1 MRKFIYLVVFVLLFG
16 FSAPITG
23 QAAEFS
29 DVSTNYTFYDE
40 VEYLSNEQII
50 TGFTDGS
57 FKPNNTVTRA
67 QAAIMIGKALDLN
80 GEPRNTNFKD
90 VTSTVTGSGYIASA
104 VDRGI
109 ISGFTDGT
117 YRPNAPVTRG
127 QMAIFLNRAFT
138 LTIGQANS
146 FKDVTTNMAAY
157 QSIINVAG
165 NGIASGYSDGTYR
178 PDQSVTRGQFS
189 AFMARTLEPNFR
201 SLPAMVVKFLNVG
214 QGDSIYIQYPNG
226 ETALVDAG
234 RSDSVIDAA
243 LKAENITQIDTFVAT
258 HPDADHIGGADY
270 VIKNYG
276 VTKVIDSGQ
285 SHTTDTFKS
294 YLETIDT
301 TGAEFVV
308 AQIGNDVSD
317 DSNVSAKVL
326 SVNSSASDL
335 NDGSI
340 VIMLSYGLTDILLT
354 GDAGLEVDNFLMK
367 NYALDAEILKVS
379 HHGSNTGTSGDFI
392 EAVSPQDAILSYGEN
407 SYGHPHDEVVN
418 DLLLY
423 GVDIYSTYEQGTI
436 TVNTVG
442 NSYSINVSPV
452 LWGRQPVP
460 APAPQP
466 EPQPVPQPAPAPVQT
481 NFANCTELRA
491 VYPDGV
497 SSSHPAYQSKMDR
510 DKDGWACER

>member
-1 MRKFIYLVVFVLLFG
+1 MKKLIYLITIVLVVGIL
-16 FSAPITG
+16 SPITG
-23 QAAEFS
+23 QAAKFT

-40 VEYLSNEQII
+40 VEYLSSKQII
-50 TGFTDGS
+50 SGFTDGS

-67 QAAIMIGKALDLN
+67 QAAIMIGRALGLN
-80 GEPRNTNFKD
+80 GEPTNTIFKD
-90 VTSTVTGSGYIASA
+90 VTSKVTGSGYIASA
-104 VDRGI
+104 VAKGI
-109 ISGFTDGT
+109 ISGFPDGT
-117 YRPNAPVTRG
+117 YRPNEPVNRG
-127 QMAIFLNRAFT
+127 QMAIFLNRAYT
-138 LTIGQANS
+138 LKTGQANGFTDIS
-146 FKDVTTNMAAY
+146 SNMTSY
-157 QSIINVAG
+157 QSILNVAA
-165 NGIASGYSDGTYR
+165 NGIASGFPDGTYR
-178 PDQSVTRGQFS
+178 PNQSVTRGQFS
-189 AFMARTLEPNFR
+189 AFMARTIEPSFR
-201 SLPAMVVKFLNVG
+201 SMPPMIVKFLNVG
-214 QGDSIYIQYPNG
+214 QGDAIYIQYPNG
-226 ETALVDAG
+226 KTALVDAG
-234 RSDSVIDAA
+234 RSDSAIETA
-243 LKAENITQIDTFVAT
+243 LKAENIKHIDTFIAT

-276 VTKVIDSGQ
+276 VTKVFDSGQ
-285 SHTTDTFKS
+285 THTTNTFTS
-294 YLETIDT
+294 YLEAIDN
-301 TGAEFVV
+301 TGAGFLV
-308 AQIGNDVSD
+308 AQIGDDVSD

-354 GDAGLEVDNFLMK
+354 GDAGIEVEDKLMK
-367 NYALDAEILKVS
+367 QYNLDAEILKVA

-407 SYGHPHDEVVN
+407 SYGHPHSEVIN

-436 TVNTVG
+436 TVNSIG

-452 LWGRQPVP
+452 QWGSKPVP
-460 APAPQP
+460 TPQPTPKPAPTP
-466 EPQPVPQPAPAPVQT
+466 NPVQT

-510 DKDGWACER
+510 DNDGWACER